1 MNLFKIMQ
9 GIRSWAQA
17 GKIDYPG
24 AIKYLNDLGVQ
35 MDGIVKQ
42 ALDNVFKKGKARD
55 PDFGDT
61 VVKMSIDEQ
70 GIPYNPK
77 TLTSIK
83 EKREG
88 IGPWRM
94 SGDQDFSTM
103 VEAFKKG
110 QKESKEGVENLF
122 QEKGPKVT
130 DQMELFTETKK
141 LPKVKMG
148 SKIDYDKIAAMEG
161 IDVELIRGKEWSEI
175 MEIISAVRDKA
186 DGGRV
191 GFQTG
196 GWADDLTGQAAS
208 IYQSMNLGG
217 HSDETIQNTL
227 RSLGYWD
234 GDTGGGS
241 GGVEN
246 IINTQ
251 ESIIPGAGGGGA
263 DNRGGGG
270 KWGNLDLSKTK
281 TFTKDVWSDTA
292 GPPGQFGW
300 TPTEVTGY
308 YNPKLGNWQT
318 WEGKNINHAG
328 INFKPALVG
337 ILEAMG
343 LGDKWNL
350 DEYGGIK
357 PGSIKGTFTDGIKNP
372 FNMFKKQQATLAEIN
387 AMNKKAWDDLQKQKE
402 LEAKKKL
409 EAELGVTTQTTG
421 GDGPGSWGG
430 HGSVEA
436 YDKSMADTYARAVD
450 RHRGTTSS
458 NTGSGTR
465 GKGNNPWGR
474 KDGGPVGLATMFT
487 RRR

>member
-9 GIRSWAQA
+9 SIRAWAQA

-24 AIKYLNDLGVQ
+24 AIQYLNQLGVQ

-61 VVKMSIDEQ
+61 VVKMQIDEE
-70 GIPYNPK
+70 GIPFNPN
-77 TLTSIK
+77 TLKSTP
-83 EKREG
+83 EKR
-88 IGPWRM
+88 
-94 SGDQDFSTM
+94 
-103 VEAFKKG
+103 
-110 QKESKEGVENLF
+110 GVENLF
-122 QEKGPKVT
+122 QEKGPTVT

-186 DGGRV
+186 GGGRV

-251 ESIIPGAGGGGA
+251 QSIIPGAGGGGA

-308 YNPKLGNWQT
+308 MNPKTGQYQT
-318 WEGKNINHAG
+318 FEGKNINHAG
-328 INFKPALVG
+328 INFKPGIIAIAEALG
-337 ILEAMG
+337 F
-343 LGDKWNL
+343 GDK
-350 DEYGGIK
+350 
-357 PGSIKGTFTDGIKNP
+357 
-372 FNMFKKQQATLAEIN
+372 
-387 AMNKKAWDDLQKQKE
+387 
-402 LEAKKKL
+402 
-409 EAELGVTTQTTG
+409 V
-421 GDGPGSWGG
+421 
-430 HGSVEA
+430 
-436 YDKSMADTYARAVD
+436 
-450 RHRGTTSS
+450 SS
-458 NTGSGTR
+458 NRVIPSKDALDKLNQEVGDYLKSKHASDFEVSQEIRKNLSGYNASYQDIASRIESLNRLSEYTNKLR
-465 GKGNNPWGR
+465 EFGEN
-474 KDGGPVGLATMFT
+474 
-487 RRR
+487 